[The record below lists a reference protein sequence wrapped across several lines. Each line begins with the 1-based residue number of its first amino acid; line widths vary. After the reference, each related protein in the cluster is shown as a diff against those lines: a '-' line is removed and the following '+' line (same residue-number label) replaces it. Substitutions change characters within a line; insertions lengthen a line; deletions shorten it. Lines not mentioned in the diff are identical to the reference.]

1 MVFGLVVTDRAYAPH
16 ATELLMAAVARGWDA
31 RCFLTDTGVLLLRDD
46 AFVAYARSR
55 PGSVASCKHS
65 LDVYVPGGLDL
76 AALDGAI
83 VIGSQF
89 QGARLATSAS
99 AMLVL

>member
-1 MVFGLVVTDRAYAPH
+1 MLFGLVVTDRAYAAH
-16 ATELLMAAVARGWDA
+16 ATELLSAAAARGWDV
-31 RCFLTDTGVLLLRDD
+31 RCFLTDTGVLLLQDS

-65 LDVYVPGGLDL
+65 IELHVPEGLDL
-76 AALDGAI
+76 STLDGA
-83 VIGSQF
+83 VIIGGQF
-89 QGARLATSAS
+89 QGARLASAAS

>member
-16 ATELLMAAVARGWDA
+16 ATELLRAAVARGWDA

-46 AFVAYARSR
+46 AFAAYAQSR

-65 LDVYVPGGLDL
+65 LALYAPDAMAA
-76 AALDGAI
+76 AALDGAV

-89 QGARLATSAS
+89 QGARLAASAS